1 MCVWLGDL
9 DCSALDDV
17 PARCWGVSSWCGGF
31 FCCLAFVH
39 VRGSCFVSSRE
50 VGGFRVILR
59 SRSSFR
65 GCDHS
70 PIADLCRGI
79 FLILFFFCLLGF
91 SIRGADSWGIR
102 DARNGDWL
110 RPRRNP
116 SGSVGWLV
124 VRRNGVLEVVRYLG
138 N

>member
-1 MCVWLGDL
+1 MIWIVPRLTTSPLVVGGFRLGAGD
-9 DCSALDDV
+9 
-17 PARCWGVSSWCGGF
+17 F

-79 FLILFFFCLLGF
+79 FLILFFFLPPGVFDSGGRFLG
-91 SIRGADSWGIR
+91 DS
-102 DARNGDWL
+102 
-110 RPRRNP
+110 RRA
-116 SGSVGWLV
+116 
-124 VRRNGVLEVVRYLG
+124 
-138 N
+138 

>member
-79 FLILFFFCLLGF
+79 FLILFFFF
-91 SIRGADSWGIR
+91 ASWGFRFGGQILGGFETCVMGIGCDPVEIR
-102 DARNGDWL
+102 VDR
-110 RPRRNP
+110 
-116 SGSVGWLV
+116 SVGWLCEEMV
-124 VRRNGVLEVVRYLG
+124 FLK
-138 N
+138 